1 MKKLIFI
8 CGANG
13 IGKSTA
19 CRELNMKLNNSALVD
34 SDFCRL
40 IYPFEFSED
49 IKATITKNMS
59 ALLINYFSCSAVD
72 NVIFLYG
79 FHGPRKKM
87 FEDVMKYINANN
99 VKYEFVPIILECELE
114 ENIRRAERDNRSLER
129 IKYGIEATREI
140 YKQYNYPKID
150 VTNLSV
156 EETVNALLK
165 VISHTK

>member
-1 MKKLIFI
+1 
-8 CGANG
+8 
-13 IGKSTA
+13 
-19 CRELNMKLNNSALVD
+19 
-34 SDFCRL
+34 
-40 IYPFEFSED
+40 
-49 IKATITKNMS
+49 MS